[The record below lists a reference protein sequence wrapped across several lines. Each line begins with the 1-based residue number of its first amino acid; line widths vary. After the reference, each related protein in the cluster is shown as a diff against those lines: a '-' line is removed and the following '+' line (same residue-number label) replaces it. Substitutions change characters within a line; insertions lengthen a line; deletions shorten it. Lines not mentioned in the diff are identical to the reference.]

1 MMKQE
6 TNTER
11 PVIWIG
17 SSLKDLKKFPED
29 VQDEIGYILYQV
41 QIGEHHGKIKPL
53 KGFRGVMEIVSDYD
67 KDTYRAVYAIKL
79 GDEIYVLHAFKKK
92 SKKGIRT
99 PKEEIEVIK
108 QRLKIAKEIAKDK

>member
-1 MMKQE
+1 MEK
-6 TNTER
+6 
-11 PVIWIG
+11 PVIWIA

-41 QIGEHHGKIKPL
+41 QIGESHRKIKPL
-53 KGFRGVMEIVSDYD
+53 KGFPGVMEIVSVYD
-67 KDTYRAVYAIKL
+67 KDTYRTVYAIKL

-99 PKEEIEVIK
+99 PKEEIEVIR
-108 QRLKIAKEIAKDK
+108 QRLKIAKEIAKEK

>member
-1 MMKQE
+1 M
-6 TNTER
+6 ER

-17 SSLKDLKKFPED
+17 SSLKDLKKFPEH

-41 QIGEHHGKIKPL
+41 QIGESHRKIKVL
-53 KGFRGVMEIVSDYD
+53 KGFTGVIEIVSDYD

-79 GDEIYVLHAFKKK
+79 GHEIYVLHAFKKR

-99 PKEEIEVIK
+99 PKEETEVIK
-108 QRLKIAKEIAKDK
+108 QRFKRAKEIAKEK